1 MRRVTMEF
9 NYPVAGKQIFG
20 SNADKVE
27 VLDAL
32 RCFKCDIQG
41 LAIICRIRLKDKGMT
56 VTDLAEEGLITN
68 IELLYKERGGS
79 LVVFIE
85 GRPCVSPNLQNT

>member
-1 MRRVTMEF
+1 MRRVTIEF
-9 NYPVAGKQIFG
+9 NYHVAWKQIFG
-20 SNADKVE
+20 SNVDRVE

-41 LAIICRIRLKDKGMT
+41 HAIICRIRLKDKGMA
-56 VTDLAEEGLITN
+56 VTDLAEKGLITN
-68 IELLYKERGGS
+68 IELLYKERDGS

-85 GRPCVSPNLQNT
+85 GRSCAP